1 MFFRKDGD
9 ICNAT
14 LVQRLGN
21 KPMPKKQTM
30 KAGDVFTAIVVIV
43 GIVAMLVVGY
53 ALITKTM
60 DRNNKSVAKFSQ
72 TQQQQINEEAEFQR
86 FLGKK

>member
-21 KPMPKKQTM
+21 KPMPKKQAI
-30 KAGDVFTAIVVIV
+30 KAGDVFAAIVVVV
-43 GIVAMLVVGY
+43 GIVAMLAVGY
-53 ALITKTM
+53 VLITKTM
-60 DRNNKSVAKFSQ
+60 DRNNKSVAEFSQ
-72 TQQQQINEEAEFQR
+72 TQQQQANEEAEFQIS
-86 FLGKK
+86 LGKK

>member
-21 KPMPKKQTM
+21 KPMPKKQAM
-30 KAGDVFTAIVVIV
+30 KTVDVFAAIVVVV
-43 GIVAMLVVGY
+43 GIVAMLAVGY
-53 ALITKTM
+53 VLITKTM
-60 DRNNKSVAKFSQ
+60 DHNNKSVAEFSQ
-72 TQQQQINEEAEFQR
+72 TQQQQANEEAEFQI